1 MKGVSNRLQLCSTA
15 SALYPLIDT
24 LGCPAGLGACY
35 LTCLC
40 HLVVAQA
47 WGCFDSDLLT
57 RLTEA
62 KPLNKFRNAA
72 LSIRTNI
79 QVLID
84 IDK

>member
-24 LGCPAGLGACY
+24 LGACY